1 MLDKNSG
8 GHRQSERGGVLM
20 ESLRNLVTDNLRDYL
35 HDGLGLNEFRPY
47 EEACEIADVVFDVL
61 GIGAE
66 QQDRPI

>member
-1 MLDKNSG
+1 
-8 GHRQSERGGVLM
+8 M
-20 ESLRNLVTDNLRDYL
+20 ESLRTLVTDNLRDYL
-35 HDGLGLNEFRPY
+35 HDGLGLNEFRAY